1 MLLRIISRSLIRR
14 RRRKLLSFAAV
25 ALGITV
31 ATAVATMGLDV
42 GDRVGRE
49 LRSFGANIA
58 LTPAG
63 DGLSVSAGGVDYRPA
78 GSGTFLAEADL
89 AKLKQIFWRNNIVGF
104 APRLDLPGRVEGRP
118 AALVGSWFDKE
129 IVVDKSESLRTGL
142 KKLHP
147 TWKVQGSWPEDGEA
161 SDCLVGRRLAAALSV
176 APGGKVIFQP
186 SDGAAQPSAT
196 LAVRGVLSTGGEEE
210 DQIFVPLATVQ
221 NLANL
226 PGKFRRA
233 EVSAL
238 TKPEDDFARS
248 DVTRLSAQEFDR
260 WYCTPYVSSIC
271 YQMQQAIPGAEAR
284 PVYRVAETE
293 GRILGRVAALM
304 ALLGG
309 AALAAAALAV
319 ASTML
324 ATVLERRAEIGLYKS
339 LGATNARVASIFLLE
354 AALVGLLGG
363 VAGYFS
369 GSLMA
374 RHLAARVFGTAA
386 GFHWIILPAALALA
400 LVVTLA
406 GSAWPLARGLKLAPL
421 TVLRHE

>member
-1 MLLRIISRSLIRR
+1 MLIRIIHRSLVRR

-31 ATAVATMGLDV
+31 ATTVATMGLDV

-176 APGGKVIFQP
+176 APGGKIIFQ
-186 SDGAAQPSAT
+186 SSEGAAP
-196 LAVRGVLSTGGEEE
+196 
-210 DQIFVPLATVQ
+210 PL
-221 NLANL
+221 
-226 PGKFRRA
+226 
-233 EVSAL
+233 VS
-238 TKPEDDFARS
+238 P
-248 DVTRLSAQEFDR
+248 
-260 WYCTPYVSSIC
+260 
-271 YQMQQAIPGAEAR
+271 
-284 PVYRVAETE
+284 
-293 GRILGRVAALM
+293 
-304 ALLGG
+304 
-309 AALAAAALAV
+309 
-319 ASTML
+319 
-324 ATVLERRAEIGLYKS
+324 
-339 LGATNARVASIFLLE
+339 
-354 AALVGLLGG
+354 
-363 VAGYFS
+363 
-369 GSLMA
+369 
-374 RHLAARVFGTAA
+374 
-386 GFHWIILPAALALA
+386 
-400 LVVTLA
+400 
-406 GSAWPLARGLKLAPL
+406 
-421 TVLRHE
+421 